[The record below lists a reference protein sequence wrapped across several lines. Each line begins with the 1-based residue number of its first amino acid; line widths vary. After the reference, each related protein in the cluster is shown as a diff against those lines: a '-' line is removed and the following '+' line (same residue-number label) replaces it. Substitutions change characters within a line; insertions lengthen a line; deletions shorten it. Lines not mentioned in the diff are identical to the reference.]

1 MQLKLTSITT
11 RENNLAE
18 QNIAQ
23 AASHVEMLNLS
34 LKLSGNTKS
43 LSKRVDVYL
52 YQAEKNK
59 RELQM

>member
-11 RENNLAE
+11 CENNLAE

-43 LSKRVDVYL
+43 LSKRVDVYS
-52 YQAEKNK
+52 YQAEKK
-59 RELQM
+59 